1 MKDCKYQRR
10 ASLPVFNHQWRKCF
24 MKKVILALVSIP
36 LAACLGIA
44 HAQDS
49 SDASVGNN
57 PSRAEMRQQQAD
69 GIRSRKENVAGAH
82 KKAQRDPATRKA
94 RQQQKEGRM
103 EREKEIAGAHK
114 KAKRDP
120 ASKAARQKQ
129 RDGMMERKSNISG
142 AHQKARDAR
151 NESMQNN

>member
-1 MKDCKYQRR
+1 
-10 ASLPVFNHQWRKCF
+10 

-82 KKAQRDPATRKA
+82 KKAHRDPAKSPAATKRRQDGKRK
-94 RQQQKEGRM
+94 R
-103 EREKEIAGAHK
+103 
-114 KAKRDP
+114 
-120 ASKAARQKQ
+120 
-129 RDGMMERKSNISG
+129 NSG
-142 AHQKARDAR
+142 GT
-151 NESMQNN
+151 

>member
-69 GIRSRKENVAGAH
+69 GIRSRKENVAGAIKKH
-82 KKAQRDPATRKA
+82 KEILQQEKPGSNKKKAGW
-94 RQQQKEGRM
+94 KE
-103 EREKEIAGAHK
+103 K
-114 KAKRDP
+114 KK
-120 ASKAARQKQ
+120 
-129 RDGMMERKSNISG
+129 
-142 AHQKARDAR
+142 
-151 NESMQNN
+151 

>member
-1 MKDCKYQRR
+1 
-10 ASLPVFNHQWRKCF
+10 
-24 MKKVILALVSIP
+24 
-36 LAACLGIA
+36 
-44 HAQDS
+44 
-49 SDASVGNN
+49 
-57 PSRAEMRQQQAD
+57 
-69 GIRSRKENVAGAH
+69 
-82 KKAQRDPATRKA
+82 
-94 RQQQKEGRM
+94 M

>member
-1 MKDCKYQRR
+1 
-10 ASLPVFNHQWRKCF
+10 

-49 SDASVGNN
+49 SDASV
-57 PSRAEMRQQQAD
+57 SKDQTRSEMRQQQAD
-69 GIRSRKENVAGAH
+69 GIRSKKENVAGAH

-129 RDGMMERKSNISG
+129 KDGIMERKSNISG
-142 AHQKARDAR
+142 AHQKAREAKR
-151 NESMQNN
+151 ESGQGN